1 MHRMSQ
7 EHAILWASLII
18 RDNMLPTC
26 IQPSR
31 HSNILDAD
39 FLILNASVTYE
50 KNLLIWIYHIHLNCP
65 NFFFYNIS
73 QTDFL
78 RQLLKTFKDRQRR
91 SLLLSIILIHK
102 KNYLYHSNIS
112 LLAHKQYITVI
123 ICRANDRANL
133 LRHCI
138 AINDGNPKTSLFQ
151 QLSFSLQP
159 DSYIV

>member
-1 MHRMSQ
+1 MSQ

-102 KNYLYHSNIS
+102 KKPIPLHYLTSCTQTIYYCHNLQGQRQGKSPPALLNIPGS
-112 LLAHKQYITVI
+112 VSTESGVRKPVF
-123 ICRANDRANL
+123 R
-133 LRHCI
+133 
-138 AINDGNPKTSLFQ
+138 
-151 QLSFSLQP
+151 
-159 DSYIV
+159 